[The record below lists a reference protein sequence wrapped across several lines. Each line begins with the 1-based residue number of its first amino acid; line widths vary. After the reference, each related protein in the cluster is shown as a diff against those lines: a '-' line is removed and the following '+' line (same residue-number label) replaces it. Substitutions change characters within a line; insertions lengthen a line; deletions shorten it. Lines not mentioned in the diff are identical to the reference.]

1 MRARKIHG
9 SIQFVP
15 DTSVPQNLEPVGNG
29 KFRYNELLKEFEG
42 SDGVKW
48 IPFNLSGSILPFP
61 IQYTF
66 SGTLAEEP
74 IIVITTPP
82 SRLHGLPDYAG
93 KWALTLILSS
103 ANIGLTKITFSD
115 IQGLY
120 GDFIVSDLLVINS
133 LNFPALLIVNG
144 IFSPNTMPGITTL
157 GFSALASVLGTFS
170 PNDMVGLTVMS
181 FPALINIGDNFSPN
195 TLDAVTTF
203 SFLALETIV
212 GNFNPNTMA
221 GLTSMNFP
229 ALISIGNNFNP
240 STMVAL
246 TSMFFP
252 TLITIGNNFNP
263 NVMAGLTNMN
273 FTALK
278 VVNSNFTP
286 NSMVALVL
294 LNFPVLNYIGGN
306 FSPSYMNGLTIFSL
320 EALTNVGGDF
330 TPNTMAAV
338 TVFNTP
344 QLLKIGGDFGPSLMN
359 SLVSITMESLNEI
372 VGQFSIS
379 NMAGLLSVNL
389 PAIEK
394 IDSSALDH
402 ASIAITSGTPGL
414 ININISDKIKQ
425 IGVGVGDVLI
435 TSAALN
441 QLSVDNLFLLLAS
454 LDGTNDTSEFSNR
467 LVVVTGTSMS
477 PSIASS
483 SARDILKLRGCT
495 IRTN

>member
-221 GLTSMNFP
+221 GLT
-229 ALISIGNNFNP
+229 
-240 STMVAL
+240 
-246 TSMFFP
+246 
-252 TLITIGNNFNP
+252 
-263 NVMAGLTNMN
+263 NMN

-330 TPNTMAAV
+330 TPNTMAAL